1 MNADKMTTYYNN
13 ILKCEGD
20 RGDRTAFADVKIY
33 AVDPWHEVPNG
44 GKMANLYVL
53 AMDSDDVLVAGATYV
68 TMNEMRLVQG
78 TEFQT
83 VDLPLDYETGFSIKP
98 DADMVDGWSNIIHVT
113 ATGGNCCNYGD
124 RVPAVWFYANTRRMH
139 VRDGSADNG
148 NNGCDPEVQL
158 PAEEY
163 SKIQLQLTSDK
174 LRVLIN
180 GDVGCEGDRTDGRT
194 VHENARIFASDP
206 WHAATLAVVDDVYIL
221 PL

>member
-1 MNADKMTTYYNN
+1 
-13 ILKCEGD
+13 
-20 RGDRTAFADVKIY
+20 
-33 AVDPWHEVPNG
+33 
-44 GKMANLYVL
+44 
-53 AMDSDDVLVAGATYV
+53 
-68 TMNEMRLVQG
+68 
-78 TEFQT
+78 
-83 VDLPLDYETGFSIKP
+83 
-98 DADMVDGWSNIIHVT
+98 
-113 ATGGNCCNYGD
+113 
-124 RVPAVWFYANTRRMH
+124 MH

-148 NNGCDPEVQL
+148 NNGCDPEAQL
-158 PAEEY
+158 VADEY